1 MRKIR
6 LLLAVIMA
14 SFCLLRSSYAAEF
27 NEPVFNIEFDTLVTG
42 KPYYLYSTK
51 TSKFI
56 DVNSGV
62 AMAGCHIDS
71 ISTSIDG
78 IPFFTTRDV
87 NVYSNTLIK
96 RFNNESYNLY
106 KYNNYVGTNTS
117 SNYWYVKC
125 VNKELKEYTIS
136 YYLDSCYIGFNAGD
150 TLVHNLKSG
159 DDNIIWKLLPYDN
172 VSRYTA
178 LKSYYEVLI
187 STSQFQHKYI
197 QEYIDKYNEYSNN
210 PNSVASDIR
219 TTLADLRN
227 ILNKQKIIVEN
238 SNSFPLWISGDGSYT
253 SIETGWN
260 NTSVYATS
268 STNINI
274 CADFI
279 TDEESYLYLYPQI
292 NSISNLNRINI
303 YDNGSLLN
311 VIYSEQFDE
320 VYSETI
326 YGYSFRYPI
335 SVGTHNIRI
344 EYIPNEGASCGCALG
359 AIYVY
364 KCPKISVNLLEPG
377 SLGTEVLYYV
387 DHLKDVTN
395 LKIKGKINSD
405 DWSKID
411 MMTGIKILDLSE
423 ADITEIPAE
432 KFSSS
437 YITKLVLPNTLKVI
451 KERAFYKAKISEL
464 IIPESVENVGD
475 YAFYDSWVKN
485 IYMPKLKSVNS
496 YTFYDCEGIEM
507 AYFGDSLTNIGDY
520 AFYRCSNLKE
530 VCIGECIEEIGKASF
545 NVCESLE
552 VVNGGTCLPKSLKK
566 IGDYGFSVC
575 SKLNLRLNDGLT
587 DIGSYALNATAIDSL
602 FIPETATNIGGLSS
616 DYCYTCKKSNGA
628 YAGCANNMYN
638 LVYIE
643 LPTRFSSTPY
653 SGCTHDIKNFDNCP
667 KVNTLVLKSP
677 TKVSGSSREYLLN
690 GSSKGKITLS
700 VPDYL
705 VNAYKLDEVW
715 YNYNIKG
722 FDTKEVKYWEIN
734 SNLSLYAKD
743 RLKGNPNIKINA
755 GLNILGEQ
763 GMDIDT
769 LTVVNGSRFISGN
782 DEVKINGELYLDYST
797 TKNKWY
803 FISLPFNIRI
813 SDIIPGN
820 NAKYAIRYYDGA
832 NRAVNGTGGNW
843 ENYSPTD
850 TIMAGTGFIYQTS
863 LDGITRFTPMDEES
877 KQYIASD
884 KMFVKELSENPSTR
898 NSNKGW
904 NFIGNP
910 WQAYF
915 NNHALNFT
923 APITVWNGST
933 YVAYSLIDDDYAI
946 KPNEAFFV
954 QCPEEINS
962 ISFPITGRQMTSV
975 ITSQSG
981 SSARMFS
988 DKMSNRQ
995 LIDIVISKDSLTDK
1009 TRVVVNENALEK
1021 YETDI
1026 DASKFFS
1033 MDSNVPQIYTFD
1045 SAETEYAINERP
1057 LRDGVVQLGFV
1068 APEYGIYT
1076 ISLHR
1081 NDARVVLL
1089 TDNETGVTTD
1099 LSMSEYE
1106 FRADQGTWNTRFT
1119 LKLKNSEETSIESV
1133 DSNIKQAVY
1142 AIDGGIVVEASDEH
1156 VTIFSV
1162 DGRKVAEQVVKG
1174 SAAIELSAGT
1184 YLVKT
1189 SKGTTKMSVR

>member
-320 VYSETI
+320 VYSGTY

-359 AIYVY
+359 SIYVY

-451 KERAFYKAKISEL
+451 KERAFYEAKISEL

-530 VCIGECIEEIGKASF
+530 VCIGECIEEIGEASF
-545 NVCESLE
+545 NVCKSLE

-769 LTVVNGSRFISGN
+769 LTVVFRNPKQPKLFR
-782 DEVKINGELYLDYST
+782 
-797 TKNKWY
+797 
-803 FISLPFNIRI
+803 
-813 SDIIPGN
+813 N
-820 NAKYAIRYYDGA
+820 NR
-832 NRAVNGTGGNW
+832 
-843 ENYSPTD
+843 
-850 TIMAGTGFIYQTS
+850 
-863 LDGITRFTPMDEES
+863 L
-877 KQYIASD
+877 
-884 KMFVKELSENPSTR
+884 
-898 NSNKGW
+898 
-904 NFIGNP
+904 
-910 WQAYF
+910 
-915 NNHALNFT
+915 
-923 APITVWNGST
+923 
-933 YVAYSLIDDDYAI
+933 
-946 KPNEAFFV
+946 
-954 QCPEEINS
+954 
-962 ISFPITGRQMTSV
+962 
-975 ITSQSG
+975 
-981 SSARMFS
+981 
-988 DKMSNRQ
+988 
-995 LIDIVISKDSLTDK
+995 
-1009 TRVVVNENALEK
+1009 
-1021 YETDI
+1021 
-1026 DASKFFS
+1026 
-1033 MDSNVPQIYTFD
+1033 
-1045 SAETEYAINERP
+1045 
-1057 LRDGVVQLGFV
+1057 
-1068 APEYGIYT
+1068 
-1076 ISLHR
+1076 
-1081 NDARVVLL
+1081 
-1089 TDNETGVTTD
+1089 
-1099 LSMSEYE
+1099 
-1106 FRADQGTWNTRFT
+1106 
-1119 LKLKNSEETSIESV
+1119 
-1133 DSNIKQAVY
+1133 
-1142 AIDGGIVVEASDEH
+1142 
-1156 VTIFSV
+1156 
-1162 DGRKVAEQVVKG
+1162 
-1174 SAAIELSAGT
+1174 
-1184 YLVKT
+1184 
-1189 SKGTTKMSVR
+1189 

>member
-1 MRKIR
+1 MIKIR

-14 SFCLLRSSYAAEF
+14 SFCSLRSSYAAEF

-292 NSISNLNRINI
+292 KSISNLNRINI

-320 VYSETI
+320 VYSETN

-387 DHLKDVTN
+387 DHLRDVTN

-432 KFSSS
+432 MFRSS

-451 KERAFYKAKISEL
+451 KERAFYEAKISEL

-475 YAFYDSWVKN
+475 YAFYNSWVKN
-485 IYMPKLKSVNS
+485 IYMPKLKSVS
-496 YTFYDCEGIEM
+496 SHTFYDCEGIER
-507 AYFGDSLTNIGDY
+507 AHFGDSLTNIGDY
-520 AFYRCSNLKE
+520 AFYLCSNMKE
-530 VCIGECIEEIGKASF
+530 INLGTSIEEIDPYAFWK
-545 NVCESLE
+545 CTSLE
-552 VVNGGTCLPKSLKK
+552 KINGGINLPKSLQR
-566 IGDYGFSVC
+566 IQGYVFYGC
-575 SKLNLRLNDGLT
+575 SKLNLRFNEGLKT
-587 DIGSYALNATAIDSL
+587 IYTEALNGTAIDSL
-602 FIPETATNIGGLSS
+602 IIPESVTSLGEIKYVSYEESYRWN
-616 DYCYTCKKSNGA
+616 
-628 YAGCANNMYN
+628 GCANNMKKLLY
-638 LVYIE
+638 VM
-643 LPTRFSSTPY
+643 LPSSFNYTRMS
-653 SGCTHDIKNFDNCP
+653 IVKNSNYVSFLEDCP
-667 KVNTLVLKSP
+667 NVNTLVLRSP
-677 TKVSGSSREYLLN
+677 TVVYGDGRDYILYGSSR
-690 GSSKGKITLS
+690 SKITLS

-981 SSARMFS
+981 SSARMLS

-1009 TRVVVNENALEK
+1009 TRVVVNESALEK

-1057 LRDGVVQLGFV
+1057 LSDGVVQLGFV

-1099 LSMSEYE
+1099 LSMGEYE

>member
-320 VYSETI
+320 VYSGTN

-359 AIYVY
+359 SIYVY

-451 KERAFYKAKISEL
+451 KERAFYEAKISEL

-530 VCIGECIEEIGKASF
+530 VCIGECIEEIGEASF
-545 NVCESLE
+545 NVCKSLE

-769 LTVVNGSRFISGN
+769 LTVVFRNPKQPKLFR
-782 DEVKINGELYLDYST
+782 
-797 TKNKWY
+797 
-803 FISLPFNIRI
+803 
-813 SDIIPGN
+813 N
-820 NAKYAIRYYDGA
+820 NR
-832 NRAVNGTGGNW
+832 
-843 ENYSPTD
+843 
-850 TIMAGTGFIYQTS
+850 
-863 LDGITRFTPMDEES
+863 L
-877 KQYIASD
+877 
-884 KMFVKELSENPSTR
+884 
-898 NSNKGW
+898 
-904 NFIGNP
+904 
-910 WQAYF
+910 
-915 NNHALNFT
+915 
-923 APITVWNGST
+923 
-933 YVAYSLIDDDYAI
+933 
-946 KPNEAFFV
+946 
-954 QCPEEINS
+954 
-962 ISFPITGRQMTSV
+962 
-975 ITSQSG
+975 
-981 SSARMFS
+981 
-988 DKMSNRQ
+988 
-995 LIDIVISKDSLTDK
+995 
-1009 TRVVVNENALEK
+1009 
-1021 YETDI
+1021 
-1026 DASKFFS
+1026 
-1033 MDSNVPQIYTFD
+1033 
-1045 SAETEYAINERP
+1045 
-1057 LRDGVVQLGFV
+1057 
-1068 APEYGIYT
+1068 
-1076 ISLHR
+1076 
-1081 NDARVVLL
+1081 
-1089 TDNETGVTTD
+1089 
-1099 LSMSEYE
+1099 
-1106 FRADQGTWNTRFT
+1106 
-1119 LKLKNSEETSIESV
+1119 
-1133 DSNIKQAVY
+1133 
-1142 AIDGGIVVEASDEH
+1142 
-1156 VTIFSV
+1156 
-1162 DGRKVAEQVVKG
+1162 
-1174 SAAIELSAGT
+1174 
-1184 YLVKT
+1184 
-1189 SKGTTKMSVR
+1189 

>member
-106 KYNNYVGTNTS
+106 KYNNYVGINTS
-117 SNYWYVKC
+117 SDYWYVKC

-238 SNSFPLWISGDGSYT
+238 STSYPLWISGDGSYN

-320 VYSETI
+320 VYSETY

-437 YITKLVLPNTLKVI
+437 YLTKLVLPNTLKVI
-451 KERAFYKAKISEL
+451 KERAFYDAKISEL
-464 IIPESVENVGD
+464 IIPESVEKVGD
-475 YAFYDSWVKN
+475 YAFYNSWVKN

-507 AYFGDSLTNIGDY
+507 AYFGDSLTNIGDH
-520 AFYRCSNLKE
+520 AFSRCSNLRE
-530 VCIGECIEEIGKASF
+530 VCIGECIEEIGEASF

-566 IGDYGFSVC
+566 IGDYGFAVC

-616 DYCYTCKKSNGA
+616 NYCSTCKRNDA

-653 SGCTHDIKNFDNCP
+653 SYCTHYIKNFDNCP

-677 TKVSGSSREYLLN
+677 TKVSGSSRKYLLN

-803 FISLPFNIRI
+803 FISLPFNIKV
-813 SDIIPGN
+813 SEIIPGN

-832 NRAVNGTGGNW
+832 NRAVNGTGDNW
-843 ENYSPTD
+843 KNYSPTD

-962 ISFPITGRQMTSV
+962 ISFPITGRQMTSD

-981 SSARMFS
+981 SSVKMLSNKMF
-988 DKMSNRQ
+988 NRQ

-1009 TRVVVNENALEK
+1009 TRVVVNENASET

-1057 LRDGVVQLGFV
+1057 LSDGVIQLGFV

-1081 NDARVVLL
+1081 NDARTVLL

-1099 LSMSEYE
+1099 LSMSGYD
-1106 FRADQGTWNTRFT
+1106 FCADQGTWNKRFT
-1119 LKLKNSEETSIESV
+1119 LNLKDSEETSIESV
-1133 DSNIKQAVY
+1133 DSNSKQTVY
-1142 AIDGGIVVEASDEH
+1142 AIDGKIVVEAPDEL
-1156 VTIFSV
+1156 VSIYSV
-1162 DGRKVAEQVVKG
+1162 DGRKVAEQLVNG
-1174 SAAIELSAGT
+1174 RATIELSAGT

-1189 SKGTTKMSVR
+1189 SKGTTKMSLR